1 MRRKGDACIANVA
14 HGIAIIGLATEI
26 NKLSTAERRMAMEW
40 AAEDVGGRVPLAVTV
55 AEATVPGQIEMVG
68 AAKALGAGWVILQ
81 PPPVSGLP
89 EAEYV
94 RFFGDRKS
102 TRLNSSH

>member
-1 MRRKGDACIANVA
+1 
-14 HGIAIIGLATEI
+14 
-26 NKLSTAERRMAMEW
+26 MAMEW

-94 RFFGDRKS
+94 SFFGAVAERERKGVGQGKGVS
-102 TRLNSSH
+102 VRVDLGGRRIIKQKKTPQHH